1 MIAMNISEKILAKA
15 SNKEEVSPGDT
26 VNVDVDVAMSHDGT
40 SPPTIKVFEKLKDK
54 VWNPDKIVLVF
65 DHNVPAN
72 TIGSADFQQVV
83 RDFAKKQ
90 RIKNL
95 YTQGEGICHQVLPEN
110 GHIVPS
116 TVVVGADSHTCTYG
130 AFGCFSTGLGATD
143 LAMVYA
149 TGQTWFNVPE
159 SLKINVE
166 GSFNDNVYSKD
177 LILNI
182 IKSLGSYG
190 GTYKSLEFHGE
201 SIDKMSVDGRLTMT
215 NMVIECGAKNGIM
228 IPNKSTKEFLAK
240 RGITDYTVTTPD
252 KKAEYE
258 KIYDFDIDDLQPQVA
273 CPHNVDNVKD
283 IDKVE
288 GTSINQAVLGSCTNG
303 RYDDLVEAARI
314 LEGNKVHED
323 VQLLVF
329 PASRRIYQKAIKE
342 GIIETLLDSNA
353 IICNPGCGP
362 CLGAHMGVMT
372 DDMTCIST
380 TNRNFLGRMGSSKS
394 YVYLSNP
401 AVVASSAIRG
411 EITHPYNIK

>member
-1 MIAMNISEKILAKA
+1 MNITEKILAKA

-26 VNVDVDVAMSHDGT
+26 VNAKIDVAMSHDGT
-40 SPPTIKVFEKLKDK
+40 SPPTIKVFEKIADK
-54 VWNPDKIVLVF
+54 VWDPDKIVLVF

-72 TIGSADFQQVV
+72 TMGSAEFQQVV

-90 RIKNL
+90 GIKNI
-95 YTQGEGICHQVLPEN
+95 YKQGEGICHQVLPEE
-110 GHIVPS
+110 GHVKPS
-116 TVVVGADSHTCTYG
+116 TVIVGADSHTCTYG
-130 AFGCFSTGLGATD
+130 AFGAFSTGLGATD

-149 TGQTWFNVPE
+149 TGETWFNVPE
-159 SLKINVE
+159 TLKINVN
-166 GSFNDNVYSKD
+166 GSLQENVYSKD

-182 IKSLGSYG
+182 IKTLGSYG

-201 SIDKMSVDGRLTMT
+201 TINNLSVDARMTMT

-228 IPNKSTKEFLAK
+228 VPNKSTEEYLAR
-240 RGITDYTVTTPD
+240 RGITNYNITTPD
-252 KKAEYE
+252 KNAEYE
-258 KIYDFDIDDLQPQVA
+258 KVYDFDVDDLRPQVA
-273 CPHNVDNVKD
+273 CPHNVDNVED

-288 GTSINQAVLGSCTNG
+288 GTTINQAVLGSCTNG
-303 RYDDLVEAARI
+303 RYEDLVQAAEV
-314 LEGNKVHED
+314 LENHKVHED

-329 PASRRIYQKAIKE
+329 PASRKIYQKAIDE
-342 GIIETLLDSNA
+342 GIIQIFLESNA

-380 TNRNFLGRMGSSKS
+380 TNRNFLGRMGSAKS

-401 AVVASSAIRG
+401 AVVAASAITG
-411 EITHPYNIK
+411 EITDPQNI